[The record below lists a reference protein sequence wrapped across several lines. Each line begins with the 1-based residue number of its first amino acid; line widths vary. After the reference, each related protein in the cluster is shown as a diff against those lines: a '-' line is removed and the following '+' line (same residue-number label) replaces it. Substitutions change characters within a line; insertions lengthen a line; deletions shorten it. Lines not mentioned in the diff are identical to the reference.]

1 MIVSKVIGCIPKLYI
16 NVLSMPQVLFNAE
29 DYQELP
35 SFEKEAKDF
44 KIKKGITKA

>member
-1 MIVSKVIGCIPKLYI
+1 ML
-16 NVLSMPQVLFNAE
+16 QVFFNAE

-44 KIKKGITKA
+44 KIKKGIIQKQNQLRNVS